1 MTNASHEIWISIAAC
16 TDVGRRRTGNE
27 DNLQV
32 ADLTGGRTG
41 FAHDRNQVVPEVARH
56 VVGPRGTLL
65 IVSDG
70 MGGAAAGEVAS
81 AMAVSIVSE
90 EMSRQVNAGM
100 GPVDA
105 LRTASN
111 AANNNIWEKSQ
122 ADSAVRGLGATLTA
136 AYLSGTDLFLSQVG
150 DSRAYLVRNGQIR
163 QLTEDQSWA
172 NAVKKAGIEVAHVP
186 SNVILQAL
194 GTQAVVNAEITSER
208 LQAGDMLLL
217 CSDGLSNKVTDE
229 DLLHVLTSA
238 ASLEAA
244 CHELIRIANER
255 GGEDNITVVI
265 ARLEHGGGGMAVSGD
280 RATQHLGTSTPGGM
294 TVSGAPPKATMPLS
308 AMETSPNVPKISSTA
323 PLGGSTAPP
332 AVHPPAPVPAPPPP
346 PAPPAAAAPPPPP
359 SPGPT
364 VAAPRHSAPAP
375 APVPAARKSGSS
387 GKIIVILAVILLIP
401 IFVLALGSMYYVLQM
416 RKAASNP
423 ITGTTPPKTD
433 PNSTAT
439 PNPGGDE
446 SIPDTMT
453 KVETVEKEVE
463 SMRKSLET
471 VPGVDEP
478 KKKCREMGEEL
489 VKLKKSL
496 EHHRDGQTTSDDPTV
511 KEIGKR
517 ATDISDE
524 LKKWPTKFNL
534 QDKFKSP
541 GNAKKRTG
549 SKEDDLLNEAEK
561 SLDNAEKQARKAIPI
576 GD

>member
-32 ADLTGGRTG
+32 ADLTGGRAG
-41 FAHDRNQVVPEVARH
+41 FAHDHNQVVPEVARH
-56 VVGPRGTLL
+56 LVGPRGTLL

-90 EMSRQVNAGM
+90 EMARQVSAGV

-105 LRTASN
+105 LRSASN
-111 AANNNIWEKSQ
+111 AANGSIWEKSQ

-136 AYLSGTDLFLSQVG
+136 GYLLGHDLFLSQVG
-150 DSRAYLVRNGQIR
+150 DSRAYLVRGGQIR

-208 LQAGDMLLL
+208 LQPGDMLLL

-238 ASLEAA
+238 SSLEAA
-244 CHELIRIANER
+244 AHELIRLANER

-265 ARLEHGGGGMAVSGD
+265 ARLDHGGGGMAVSGD
-280 RATQHLGTSTPGGM
+280 RATQHLGTSVPGGM
-294 TVSGAPPKATMPLS
+294 AISGSAPKATMPLS
-308 AMETSPNVPKISSTA
+308 AMETSPNVPRISSTA
-323 PLGGSTAPP
+323 PLGGQTSPP
-332 AVHPPAPVPAPPPP
+332 AVHPPAPVPAPAPPP
-346 PAPPAAAAPPPPP
+346 PPVAAAAPPPPQ
-359 SPGPT
+359 PGPT
-364 VAAPRHSAPAP
+364 VAAPQPHAAPAP
-375 APVPAARKSGSS
+375 APAQRKSGSS
-387 GKIIVILAVILLIP
+387 GKIIVILAVLLLIP
-401 IFVLALGSMYYVLQM
+401 IFALALGSMYYVLQM
-416 RKAASNP
+416 RNAASKNP
-423 ITGTTPPKTD
+423 VTGTTPPKTD

-471 VPGVDEP
+471 VNGVDEP

-511 KEIGKR
+511 KEISKR
-517 ATDISDE
+517 ATAISEE
-524 LKKWPTKFNL
+524 LKQWPTKFNL

-541 GNAKKRTG
+541 GNARKRTG
-549 SKEDDLLNEAEK
+549 SKEDDLLDQAEK

>member
-32 ADLTGGRTG
+32 ADLTNGRIG

-56 VVGPRGTLL
+56 LVGPRGTLL

-90 EMSRQVNAGM
+90 EMSRQIIAGM

-105 LRTASN
+105 LRQASN
-111 AANNNIWEKSQ
+111 AANGGIWDKSQ
-122 ADSAVRGLGATLTA
+122 ADSSVRGLGATLTA

-150 DSRAYLVRNGQIR
+150 DSRAYLVRSGQIR

-194 GTQAVVNAEITSER
+194 GTQAVVNAEITSEQ
-208 LQAGDMLLL
+208 LQPGDLLLL

-229 DLLHVLTSA
+229 DLLHVLTGA
-238 ASLEAA
+238 PSLETAA
-244 CHELIRIANER
+244 HELIRLANER

-265 ARLEHGGGGMAVSGD
+265 ARIEHGGGLAVSGD
-280 RATQHLGTSTPGGM
+280 RATQHLGAAVPGGM
-294 TVSGAPPKATMPLS
+294 TVSGGPPKATMPLS

-323 PLGGSTAPP
+323 PLGGPTSPPVIPTPPP
-332 AVHPPAPVPAPPPP
+332 ASPASVPPPP
-346 PAPPAAAAPPPPP
+346 
-359 SPGPT
+359 
-364 VAAPRHSAPAP
+364 VAAPVLNAAPAQPAAPGPSAPAQP
-375 APVPAARKSGSS
+375 SAPRKSGSS

-401 IFVLALGSMYYVLQM
+401 IFVLAIGSMLYVLKA
-416 RKAASNP
+416 RKDAAANP
-423 ITGTTPPKTD
+423 PATGTQTPLKPD
-433 PNSTAT
+433 PNSTGT
-439 PNPGGDE
+439 PNSGGDE

-453 KVETVEKEVE
+453 RVETVEKEVE
-463 SMRKSLET
+463 DMQKRLET
-471 VPGVDEP
+471 VPGVEEP
-478 KKKCREMGEEL
+478 KKKCREMVQE
-489 VKLKKSL
+489 VAKLKKSL
-496 EHHRDGQTTSDDPTV
+496 EHHRDGQATPEDMTV

-517 ATDISDE
+517 AGAISDE
-524 LKKWPTKFNL
+524 LKQWPSKFNL
-534 QDKFKSP
+534 QEKFKSP
-541 GNAKKRTG
+541 GNAKKRSG
-549 SKEDDLLNEAEK
+549 NNEGDILDQAEK
-561 SLDNAEKQARKAIPI
+561 GIDKADKEIRRAIPI